1 MVPSVSLSL
10 FTPWVLT
17 FSQEVVCLA
26 TRYPLV
32 SGFYKLLTLCLSI
45 CNKTHFFDVRMASS
59 YDMRIF
65 SFKDLGGGGVGDDI
79 AMETEE
85 RTDRQSCYYLFSS
98 FIREV
103 RERNFLNIFEI
114 FQVVIQM
121 QQYKDDL
128 LASCLH
134 LILVL
139 PKEMVVSDFK
149 ELIPAVKVGLFT
161 QSPSF
166 SLTH

>member
-1 MVPSVSLSL
+1 
-10 FTPWVLT
+10 
-17 FSQEVVCLA
+17 
-26 TRYPLV
+26 
-32 SGFYKLLTLCLSI
+32 
-45 CNKTHFFDVRMASS
+45 MASS

-65 SFKDLGGGGVGDDI
+65 SFKDLGSGGMGDDI
-79 AMETEE
+79 AMETDE